1 MSPLVASRLMMFS
14 RMPMK
19 PLRKWVNRS
28 RMVLVSP
35 VVLVRRGRRQVALAP
50 QRMVIAVRV
59 SLVSRVHLV
68 KVPPVRPV
76 RVVQAKMVPMRLT
89 VRMAVMVFPEL
100 LIPVRPARLRLR
112 RLVLPELVLLAQVRV
127 VPHTFLGNSLEFS
140 PAFSLAHNPVRSLV
154 LRQFLPIRPTAWMV
168 RVPVPTVLM
177 DRPLR
182 ANWPPLM
189 EKMELLVRRLY
200 PKAAQVLHCLMH
212 IPGMRR
218 LAAGWRRWR
227 LSRAAP
233 VGQLVLQVVFPVQPV
248 RRVLIL
254 VRTVGRSLSAE
265 RMDRRLPE
273 ARLTVKSRLVL
284 LRVRPRLAV
293 LPPEALRPEL
303 LVRLV
308 RIILLQLR
316 RPHMDRNLFPVYPD
330 KVLCKDRRQTA
341 VFPVRVRLKV
351 RFLGRVLLV
360 RLAVDVSPALVR
372 LAPHVMVVSL
382 RRLLW
387 LVPLFK
393 ELWLPTVRR
402 RVRLAELVS
411 LPQVLALV
419 NRLLLALVL
428 WLLNKVLVRLAPLV
442 LRLSA
447 IAVPTVWGRPLLWV
461 RLCPVVR
468 RLFPVAE
475 RPVCRVV
482 AEPPCLL
489 KADRA
494 LVLPRLNGVMP
505 TVLSSKARLRLR
517 LRMSLVSCRRQV
529 RMVLF
534 LRMNLVWPRNRR
546 LVLLLLVRTVNGRSQ
561 QRERHMPVRLMLFV
575 LPVMA
580 ARL

>member
-1 MSPLVASRLMMFS
+1 
-14 RMPMK
+14 MK
-19 PLRKWVNRS
+19 PLRKWVNRPW
-28 RMVLVSP
+28 MGLVSP
-35 VVLVRRGRRQVALAP
+35 VVLVRRGRRRVVLAP
-50 QRMVIAVRV
+50 QRMVRAVRV

-68 KVPPVRPV
+68 KAPPVRPV
-76 RVVQAKMVPMRLT
+76 SVVQAKMVPMRLT
-89 VRMAVMVFPEL
+89 VRMAVMVFPER
-100 LIPVRPARLRLR
+100 LIPVWPVRLRLR
-112 RLVLPELVLLAQVRV
+112 RLVLPELVLLVQVLV
-127 VPHTFLGNSLEFS
+127 VSHTLLDSSL
-140 PAFSLAHNPVRSLV
+140 AFSLVHNPVRSLV

-168 RVPVPTVLM
+168 RVPVPTVLT
-177 DRPLR
+177 DRPPR
-182 ANWPPLM
+182 ANWPRLM
-189 EKMELLVRRLY
+189 EKMEPLVWQLY

-212 IPGMRR
+212 IPGMQR

-233 VGQLVLQVVFPVQPV
+233 VGQLVLQVVLPVQPV

-254 VRTVGRSLSAE
+254 VRTAGRSLSAE
-265 RMDRRLPE
+265 RMDRRLLE
-273 ARLTVKSRLVL
+273 ARLTVKSRLVLVL

-303 LVRLV
+303 SVRLV
-308 RIILLQLR
+308 RIILPRLR
-316 RPHMDRNLFPVYPD
+316 RPHRDRNLFLVYPD
-330 KVLCKDRRQTA
+330 KVLCKARRQTA

-387 LVPLFK
+387 PALLFK
-393 ELWLPTVRR
+393 ELWLPTVRH

-419 NRLLLALVL
+419 NRLLPALVL
-428 WLLNKVLVRLAPLV
+428 WLLNKVLVRLAELV

-447 IAVPTVWGRPLLWV
+447 IAVPTVWGRPLLWA
-461 RLCPVVR
+461 RLWPAVR

-475 RPVCRVV
+475 RPVCRAA
-482 AEPPCLL
+482 AELPCLL
-489 KADRA
+489 KADRV

-534 LRMNLVWPRNRR
+534 LRMNLVWPRNRQ

>member
-1 MSPLVASRLMMFS
+1 
-14 RMPMK
+14 MK
-19 PLRKWVNRS
+19 PLRKWVDRP

-35 VVLVRRGRRQVALAP
+35 VVLVRRGRRRVVLAP
-50 QRMVIAVRV
+50 QRMVRAVRV

-68 KVPPVRPV
+68 KAPPVRPV

-89 VRMAVMVFPEL
+89 VRMAVMVFPEP
-100 LIPVRPARLRLR
+100 LIPVRPVRLRLR

-127 VPHTFLGNSLEFS
+127 VSHTLLDSS
-140 PAFSLAHNPVRSLV
+140 PAFRLAHNPVRSLV
-154 LRQFLPIRPTAWMV
+154 LRQFLPIRLTAWMV

-182 ANWPPLM
+182 ANWPRLM
-189 EKMELLVRRLY
+189 EKMEPLVRQLY

-212 IPGMRR
+212 IPGMQR

-227 LSRAAP
+227 LSRAAL
-233 VGQLVLQVVFPVQPV
+233 VGQLVLQAVFPVQPV

-254 VRTVGRSLSAE
+254 VRTAGRSLSAE
-265 RMDRRLPE
+265 RMDRRLLE

-303 LVRLV
+303 SVRLV
-308 RIILLQLR
+308 RIILPRLR
-316 RPHMDRNLFPVYPD
+316 RPHRDRNLFPVYPD
-330 KVLCKDRRQTA
+330 KVLCKDRRQA
-341 VFPVRVRLKV
+341 VVFPVRVRLKV

-387 LVPLFK
+387 PVLLFK

-419 NRLLLALVL
+419 NRLLPALVL
-428 WLLNKVLVRLAPLV
+428 WLLNKVLVRLAELV

-447 IAVPTVWGRPLLWV
+447 IAVPTVWGRPLLWA
-461 RLCPVVR
+461 RLWPAVR

-475 RPVCRVV
+475 LPVCRVA
-482 AEPPCLL
+482 AELPCLL
-489 KADRA
+489 KADRV
-494 LVLPRLNGVMP
+494 LVLPRLNGIMP

-534 LRMNLVWPRNRR
+534 LRMNLVWPRNRQ